1 MVMELG
7 NLRKEYFYWG
17 RIIMGCMVLATIVML
32 CIGIPGYAKDNTEA
46 CKSETADCKTGSIAL
61 RQNAGECR
69 RVANDA
75 ALFIYEDVR
84 SMTEAS
90 AAEITIVPHVREE
103 SVKGREPAE
112 NPPVYAGKEI
122 YLETSKKIS
131 EEGVA
136 DDDRKEISTE
146 EIVENGREEISA
158 EEIVENGREEISVE
172 ETVENGREEISA
184 EETVENGR
192 EEISAEEDADHDREG
207 AASEENAAADNRDT
221 DAGNSGIRELSGFL
235 VDGDGYITGVT
246 ERVNV
251 TDGILMFARD
261 EGCIGIRSGALSE
274 LAGCVWELYIPENI
288 REIEPGAL
296 DDFLLAAY
304 IEVAPD
310 HPYYYSK
317 DGVLYSK

>member
-158 EEIVENGREEISVE
+158 EE
-172 ETVENGREEISA
+172 
-184 EETVENGR
+184 
-192 EEISAEEDADHDREG
+192 DADHDREG

-304 IEVAPD
+304 IEVAAD

-317 DGVLYSK
+317 DGVLYSR

>member
-90 AAEITIVPHVREE
+90 AAEITIIPHVREE

-136 DDDRKEISTE
+136 DDDRKEIS
-146 EIVENGREEISA
+146 A
-158 EEIVENGREEISVE
+158 EEI
-172 ETVENGREEISA
+172 
-184 EETVENGR
+184 VENGR

-304 IEVAPD
+304 IEVAAD

>member
-158 EEIVENGREEISVE
+158 EE
-172 ETVENGREEISA
+172 
-184 EETVENGR
+184 
-192 EEISAEEDADHDREG
+192 DADHDREG

-304 IEVAPD
+304 IEVAAD

>member
-103 SVKGREPAE
+103 SMKGREPAE

-146 EIVENGREEISA
+146 EI
-158 EEIVENGREEISVE
+158 
-172 ETVENGREEISA
+172 
-184 EETVENGR
+184 VENGR

-304 IEVAPD
+304 IEVAAD

-317 DGVLYSK
+317 DGVLYSR

>member
-90 AAEITIVPHVREE
+90 AAEITIIPHVREE

-158 EEIVENGREEISVE
+158 EEI
-172 ETVENGREEISA
+172 
-184 EETVENGR
+184 VENGR

-304 IEVAPD
+304 IEVAAD

>member
-112 NPPVYAGKEI
+112 NHPVYAGKEI

-146 EIVENGREEISA
+146 EI
-158 EEIVENGREEISVE
+158 
-172 ETVENGREEISA
+172 
-184 EETVENGR
+184 VENGR

-304 IEVAPD
+304 IEVAAD